1 MELKSEKPSH
11 RTIASLCDF
20 QTLIFRRTHV
30 MLYYIVFIRSTINML
45 SSYNPYIGII
55 TIKQV
60 NRSGGVITAATMPI
74 STSACR
80 RYFFINVACNIPIFA
95 KKNDIFDSNTKL
107 TTYCRSGIAGGAV
120 KKKAS
125 NILNHSTPFLQAHH
139 VYSSLLS

>member
-1 MELKSEKPSH
+1 
-11 RTIASLCDF
+11 
-20 QTLIFRRTHV
+20 

-74 STSACR
+74 STSA
-80 RYFFINVACNIPIFA
+80 
-95 KKNDIFDSNTKL
+95 
-107 TTYCRSGIAGGAV
+107 GGAV